1 MSSNIEP
8 ILEFP
13 PSSFLSDFIIE
24 KITVDGIDDSRT
36 SKARI
41 QFSGKYCGYE
51 MTVNWKDGKKEGVG
65 LILYPDG
72 EPYMEMT
79 FVNDLAE
86 GTVLKKDEYGQIV
99 LRGVLE
105 HGVECGLFEEFDD
118 EEVIW
123 RGFYRNGKRYSILE
137 EQELEGLYL
146 EVSEDKELIRMKRTL
161 TYNVPYR
168 LQAPFIKNFKG
179 EGWKV
184 SARSLAEKINH
195 EDQLIYYYV
204 KIDGLQSQLE
214 VKQEWAEYIKRNYQ
228 ILCGWIRYHMITY
241 LQRRN
246 PSVPGIVNKL
256 EPPICRQL
264 EKVKRYWRMVLDVE
278 PIHEIYSGELLS
290 RHEISIDH
298 FVPWSYVAH
307 DEFWNLHPTTRRI
320 NSSKSN
326 NLPDWKY
333 YFQPFSQLEYK
344 SYQLMWRYE
353 DIHEEFVKLQKEHV
367 NSMEIRGKLYRKG
380 LSRQEFVSNLEEIM
394 LPVYQA
400 AEHMGFK
407 NWRCE

>member
-1 MSSNIEP
+1 MY
-8 ILEFP
+8 LP
-13 PSSFLSDFIIE
+13 PSDRINIKPLSLLFE
-24 KITVDGIDDSRT
+24 NMSECYKIFWFQALVDVVEEGNTVISYNDLINRMIVHAWYMVSEYKLNLGPSDTLETLVNYVFKI
-36 SKARI
+36 
-41 QFSGKYCGYE
+41 SGLKSNE
-51 MTVNWKDGKKEGVG
+51 KKETLV
-65 LILYPDG
+65 
-72 EPYMEMT
+72 
-79 FVNDLAE
+79 
-86 GTVLKKDEYGQIV
+86 K
-99 LRGVLE
+99 
-105 HGVECGLFEEFDD
+105 
-118 EEVIW
+118 
-123 RGFYRNGKRYSILE
+123 
-137 EQELEGLYL
+137 YL